1 MKLNTLTVGE
11 SFENFLGTL
20 NNLGTDSLR
29 LTNEKIE
36 VNIFGTFITNVLV
49 YLSEYTLGVFEEY
62 GLIDYE
68 ISSKC
73 KFLKKGIMDITN
85 DDEYYWNPDFVRT
98 KKEWK
103 DIMVL
108 SDEINCMLKN
118 KWTSDEIEQFFEIN
132 DLLPMQDYSN

>member
-132 DLLPMQDYSN
+132 DILPMQDYSN